1 MNLGGYLYY
10 RVWSSSV
17 AKRVSSK
24 EAQARDPFLWSVLLP
39 SETLIARQSVLVIR
53 RSEASQWQS

>member
-10 RVWSSSV
+10 RVLSSSV

-24 EAQARDPFLWSVLLP
+24 EAQARDPSIWSVLFP
-39 SETLIARQSVLVIR
+39 SETLIARQVLVIR
-53 RSEASQWQS
+53 RSEALQWQS